1 MLDKCIL
8 KKIEELKKQDYNAI
22 ALMGSYARGDEKKYS
37 DVDIVCFL
45 KDNDTEKKAI
55 INFID
60 NKYVVISFLNTKTV
74 ANIFSNPKEIT
85 EYLYGLK
92 TAKILFDH
100 NKYLNNLILKAK
112 EFKWTNEIQK
122 KANFIA
128 SKEMVGWIEEVQKAI
143 QGLLIND
150 IGRMLNGLHGL
161 TFGIFNIIRIQK
173 GILLYGENTFFEQ
186 IINYYKNDNDFYNLS
201 KIAFGIDKS
210 TISERVIAGLK
221 LYDRITTELFD
232 IICPEDKNVIQFI
245 KNEISNIIK

>member
-85 EYLYGLK
+85 EYL
-92 TAKILFDH
+92 
-100 NKYLNNLILKAK
+100 
-112 EFKWTNEIQK
+112 
-122 KANFIA
+122 
-128 SKEMVGWIEEVQKAI
+128 
-143 QGLLIND
+143 
-150 IGRMLNGLHGL
+150 
-161 TFGIFNIIRIQK
+161 
-173 GILLYGENTFFEQ
+173 
-186 IINYYKNDNDFYNLS
+186 
-201 KIAFGIDKS
+201 
-210 TISERVIAGLK
+210 
-221 LYDRITTELFD
+221 
-232 IICPEDKNVIQFI
+232 
-245 KNEISNIIK
+245 